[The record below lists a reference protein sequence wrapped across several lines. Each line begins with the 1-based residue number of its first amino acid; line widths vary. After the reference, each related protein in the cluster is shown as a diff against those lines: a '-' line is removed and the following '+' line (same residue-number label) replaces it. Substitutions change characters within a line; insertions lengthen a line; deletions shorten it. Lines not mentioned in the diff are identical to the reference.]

1 MASLKI
7 RKLTEKNTDYAENKK
22 IPEPLPKLP
31 ARVLWVAASG
41 SGKTLCLGNMLAR
54 KEFGYKNI
62 FKENIFLFSP
72 TFELGDPSMHGVDIA
87 EENVFKT
94 FDESVI
100 EDIFEDQRKLVQR
113 WGKEKV
119 PHILVVFDDM
129 ITMLPQSKMS
139 TLTRLFFSARHWKIS
154 LFLTTQSYKNTAKA
168 IRLNCSHL
176 MIFKTNNKERDLIGE
191 EQILDMDVW
200 RQVYHMGTSD
210 PYSFLYIDNT
220 KQVRERYYIRFEERL
235 VIDEIHVD
243 EEKER
248 NLEEQYKEELDGIA
262 ADSEPTGPVGP
273 KNGG

>member
-1 MASLKI
+1 MSSLKI
-7 RKLTEKNTDYAENKK
+7 KKLTDKNTDYAENKR

-31 ARVLWVAASG
+31 SRVLWVACSG

-54 KEFGYKNI
+54 KEFGYKSI

-94 FDESVI
+94 FDEGVI

-113 WGKEKV
+113 WGKAKV
-119 PHILVVFDDM
+119 PHILIVFDDM
-129 ITMLPQSKMS
+129 ITMLPQSKQS

-168 IRLNCSHL
+168 IRLNCSHM

-191 EQILDMDVW
+191 EQVLDMDVW
-200 RQVYHMGTSD
+200 RQVYDMGTSD

-235 VIDEIHVD
+235 VIDEVHVD

-248 NLEEQYKEELDGIA
+248 NLDEQYKEEFDGIG
-262 ADSEPTGPVGP
+262 TGGESVGGAGAQS
-273 KNGG
+273 GG